1 MDRDAFH
8 ALAEDVVEDVL
19 RSLASDLGERLE
31 NVEISVED
39 WPSEMV
45 LREVGVAEG
54 TTLFGLYQGVPKT
67 ERSFFHAGSFPDRIT
82 LYQGP
87 IQEGAATP
95 REIRDRLRRTVLHEI
110 AHHFGI
116 SDERLLEL
124 NAY

>member
-1 MDRDAFH
+1 MDRDDFH

-39 WPSEMV
+39 WPSEVV
-45 LREVGVAEG
+45 LREVGVEEG

-95 REIRDRLRRTVLHEI
+95 RKIRDRLRRTVLHEI